1 MQLASRDSSAL
12 RRGRLLVLLALI
24 TIAGVFAFGARSWVQ
39 FYEHNG
45 GPVGLFTQTD
55 FPGVLIG
62 AGLIS
67 AGSGAELYDL
77 DAQLRQ
83 QQVLTAQGY
92 LILSPEENGHLKYPY
107 PYPPFLALL
116 WSPLAGISPLMSMAL
131 YDLLNIVAMALG
143 LCMLLWSL
151 AVPSIARWL
160 LLLAGL
166 TSLPFIINLEQGQSS
181 GIVLFSFAAGIA
193 LLKRGRDLPAGL
205 ALGLLVLKVQWL
217 PLLVLVLLWKRR
229 WKAML
234 GMSCTALALVAI
246 TLAAIGIGWI
256 PDYLAILQMAQ
267 RFAPELLL
275 DPSYSHSLTGQL
287 AFILPTDAIRADILV
302 ATIAAAGVLLGIW
315 RGEWRPGSAR
325 WDGAMGLTVLAILF
339 TNLQLNTHDLSLLVM
354 PAALGLSYMY
364 QLAERANV
372 RMLWQ
377 ALLWA
382 SYLICLPPTM
392 FSQPLK
398 LTTLMIA
405 LLLGFLTLMLMRERL
420 AVRNPT
426 VSLNSSNP
434 LSPQPSALSTD

>member
-1 MQLASRDSSAL
+1 M
-12 RRGRLLVLLALI
+12 LLALLI
-24 TIAGVFAFGARSWVQ
+24 IAGVFALGARSWAQ
-39 FYEHNG
+39 FYANNG

-67 AGSGAELYDL
+67 SGSGAELYDL

-83 QQVLTAQGY
+83 QQVLTDQGY
-92 LILSPEENGHLKYPY
+92 LLLSPEESTHLKYPY

-116 WSPLAGISPLMSMAL
+116 WSPLAGLSPLMSMAL

-151 AVPSIARWL
+151 SIPSTARLL

-181 GIVLFSFAAGIA
+181 GIVLFSFATGIA
-193 LLKRGRDLPAGL
+193 LLRRGRDLPAGL
-205 ALGLLVLKVQWL
+205 ALGLLIVKVQWL

-229 WKAML
+229 WKALL
-234 GMSCTALALVAI
+234 GMSCTGLALTTV
-246 TLAAIGIGWI
+246 TVAAIGIGWL
-256 PDYLAILQMAQ
+256 PDYMTIVQMAQ

-287 AFILPTDAIRADILV
+287 AFLLPTDAIRGVILL
-302 ATIAAAGVLLGIW
+302 ATIAAAGLLLGIW
-315 RGEWRPGSAR
+315 RGEWRPGAAR
-325 WDGAMGLTVLAILF
+325 WDGAMALTVLAILF

-354 PAALGLSYMY
+354 PAALGLSYLH
-364 QLAERANV
+364 QLTHSARP
-372 RMLWQ
+372 RLLWQ

-382 SYLICLPPTM
+382 TYLICLPPTM
-392 FSQPLK
+392 FSQPVK
-398 LTTLMIA
+398 LTTLTIA
-405 LLLGFLTLMLMRERL
+405 LMLGFLTLMLMRERR
-420 AVRNPT
+420 AVQPST
-426 VSLNSSNP
+426 VTLTKSNL
-434 LSPQPSALSTD
+434 LSPQSSALSTD